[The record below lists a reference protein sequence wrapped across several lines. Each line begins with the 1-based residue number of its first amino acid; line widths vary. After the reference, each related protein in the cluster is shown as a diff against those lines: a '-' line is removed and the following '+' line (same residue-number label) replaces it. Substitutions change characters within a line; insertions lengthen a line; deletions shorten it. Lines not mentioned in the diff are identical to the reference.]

1 MFENFQLEKK
11 YKVNPTLLT
20 TAADGIAEQLEQ
32 DPDRQSLWKGNGVA
46 ERERCSAIAVTAA
59 ASAKKMKIVFDLLI
73 KLITLITKKKESKTL
88 VLCIFL
94 LG

>member
-73 KLITLITKKKESKTL
+73 KLITLITKKKKKAKPL
-88 VLCIFL
+88 YCVFFY
-94 LG
+94 

>member
-1 MFENFQLEKK
+1 MASLSSSSRIRIASHCGKETALQSEK
-11 YKVNPTLLT
+11 
-20 TAADGIAEQLEQ
+20 
-32 DPDRQSLWKGNGVA
+32 GVQ
-46 ERERCSAIAVTAA
+46 RLQQQQQHQQ
-59 ASAKKMKIVFDLLI
+59 KKMKIVFDLLI